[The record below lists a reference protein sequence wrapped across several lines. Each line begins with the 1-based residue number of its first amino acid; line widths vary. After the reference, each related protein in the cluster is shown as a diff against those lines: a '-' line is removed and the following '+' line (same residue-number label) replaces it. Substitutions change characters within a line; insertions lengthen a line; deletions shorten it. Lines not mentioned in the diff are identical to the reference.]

1 MHSNAALCRLVHLQ
15 FIDICLA
22 CHDDVVKIVNLAN
35 ALDVVIIPFGG
46 GTNVTCALSCN
57 AEERRMI
64 ASLDVSQMVLLTLIN
79 LDNMG
84 VLLFMFLLQTE

>member
-1 MHSNAALCRLVHLQ
+1 MQHYAGWCIFQ

-46 GTNVTCALSCN
+46 GTNVTCALSCSTG
-57 AEERRMI
+57 EQRMI
-64 ASLDVSQMVLLTLIN
+64 ASLDVSQMVLLKLKI
-79 LDNMG
+79 G
-84 VLLFMFLLQTE
+84 